1 MNCPTHLLISS
12 ISFSFNQAT
21 QLKSYIKQ
29 TMKTLSKQKGY
40 RWHLRCCERHATEV
54 NCVVFIVVIVVAEGG
69 WPKVLRCG
77 CCVFS
82 DRETMGV
89 HMVIEVLKQFRFEGL
104 LLLMHKVIK
113 MNNKQERE
121 EIIITKFHY
130 SKQLHNTHT

>member
-1 MNCPTHLLISS
+1 MNSPTHLLISS
-12 ISFSFNQAT
+12 ISFYFNQAT

-40 RWHLRCCERHATEV
+40 RWRLRCCERHAAEV
-54 NCVVFIVVIVVAEGG
+54 GYVVFIVVVVVAKGG
-69 WPKVLRCG
+69 WSKVLRYG

-89 HMVIEVLKQFRFEGL
+89 HMVIEVLKRFRFEGL
-104 LLLMHKVIK
+104 LLVVHKVIK

-121 EIIITKFHY
+121 EIIITNFNY
-130 SKQLHNTHT
+130 S